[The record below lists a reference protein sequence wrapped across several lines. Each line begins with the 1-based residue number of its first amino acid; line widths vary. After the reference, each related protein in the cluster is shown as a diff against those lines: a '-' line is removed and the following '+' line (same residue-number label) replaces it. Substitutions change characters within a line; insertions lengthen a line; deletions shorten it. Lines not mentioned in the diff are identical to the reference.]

1 MTNLKWAMVGTGF
14 MAELILAD
22 FALADNTELYALV
35 SRDAAK
41 AKARLEEFSITA
53 KALTFEQALAD
64 EAIDVIY
71 VASPHSEH
79 FPMAKKALQAGKHV
93 LVEKAFT
100 LDAAEAK
107 ELASLAKSKDLF
119 LMEAMWTKFLP
130 LHNAVKKMIEN
141 KEIGELVSIEAHF
154 GMNAPFNNDHRLF
167 NHELGGGTTLDQ
179 GVYTSTVNR
188 WWADSPIK
196 SQTTIGRRFEN
207 GADSHAD
214 TTFVFENGVIGHGIS
229 SLISWQGFGA
239 RVIGSKHS
247 VELVGSF
254 WNARELDLVIPN
266 GQQPAVRERIAYETK
281 GAGYAHML
289 QAVSAAIKA
298 GKIECEE
305 HPISDTIASMEVL
318 DEIRRQIR

>member
-14 MAELILAD
+14 MAELILKD
-22 FALADNTELYALV
+22 FALAENTSLYALV
-35 SRDAAK
+35 SRDTAK
-41 AKARLEEFSITA
+41 AKARLEEFSIEA
-53 KALTFEQALAD
+53 KALTLDEALAD
-64 EAIDVIY
+64 SEIDVIY

-79 FPMAKKALQAGKHV
+79 FPMAKAALNAGKHV

-100 LDAAEAK
+100 LNAAEAR
-107 ELASLAKSKDLF
+107 ELAALAKEKNRF

-130 LHNAVKKMIEN
+130 LHQAVKKMIEN
-141 KEIGELVSIEAHF
+141 KEIGDLVSIEAHF

-167 NHELGGGTTLDQ
+167 NFELGGGTTLDQ

-196 SQTTIGRRFEN
+196 SQNTIGQRFKN

-239 RVIGSKHS
+239 RVIGSKHA
-247 VELVGSF
+247 VELIGSF
-254 WNARELDLVIPN
+254 WNARELELVIPN
-266 GQQPAVRERIAYETK
+266 GQQMPIRERVAFETK

-289 QAVSAAIKA
+289 EAVSASILS
-298 GKIECEE
+298 GQLENDV
-305 HPISDTIASMEVL
+305 HPLAATISSMEVL
-318 DEIRRQIR
+318 DEIRRQIK

>member
-1 MTNLKWAMVGTGF
+1 MVGTGF
-14 MAELILAD
+14 MAELILKD
-22 FALADNTELYALV
+22 FALAENTSLYALV
-35 SRDAAK
+35 SRDTAK
-41 AKARLEEFSITA
+41 AKARLEEFSIEA
-53 KALTFEQALAD
+53 KALTLDEALAD
-64 EAIDVIY
+64 SEIDVIY

-79 FPMAKKALQAGKHV
+79 FPMAKAALNAGKHV

-100 LDAAEAK
+100 LNAAEAR
-107 ELASLAKSKDLF
+107 ELAALAKEKNRF

-130 LHNAVKKMIEN
+130 LHQAVKKMIEN
-141 KEIGELVSIEAHF
+141 KEIGDLVSIEAHF

-167 NHELGGGTTLDQ
+167 NFELGGGTTLDQ

-196 SQTTIGRRFEN
+196 SQNTIGQRFKN

-239 RVIGSKHS
+239 RVIGSKHA
-247 VELVGSF
+247 VELIGSF
-254 WNARELDLVIPN
+254 WNARELELVIPN
-266 GQQPAVRERIAYETK
+266 GQQMPIRERVAFETK

-289 QAVSAAIKA
+289 EAVSASILS
-298 GKIECEE
+298 GQLENDV
-305 HPISDTIASMEVL
+305 HPLAATISSMEVL
-318 DEIRRQIR
+318 DEIRRQIK

>member
-1 MTNLKWAMVGTGF
+1 MTNLKWAMVGSGF
-14 MAELILAD
+14 MAELILKD

-35 SRDAAK
+35 SREPARAE
-41 AKARLEEFSITA
+41 ARLAEFEISA
-53 KALTFEQALAD
+53 KALTLDQALAD
-64 EAIDVIY
+64 DEIDVIY
-71 VASPHSEH
+71 VATPHSEH
-79 FPMAKKALQAGKHV
+79 FPMAKAALLAGKHV

-100 LDAAEAK
+100 LTAEEAR
-107 ELASLAKSKDLF
+107 ELAELAKAQKRF

-130 LHNAVKKMIEN
+130 LHNAVKKMIEA
-141 KEIGELVSIEAHF
+141 KEIGDLISIETHF
-154 GMNAPFNNDHRLF
+154 GFNPPFNNDHRLF

-179 GVYTSTVNR
+179 GVYTSTLNR

-214 TTFVFENGVIGHGIS
+214 TTFLFENGVIGHGVS

-239 RVIGSKHS
+239 RIIGTKHS

-254 WNARELDLVIPN
+254 WNSQELDLVIPN
-266 GQQPAVRERIAYETK
+266 GQQPPIRERKAYETK

-289 QAVSAAIKA
+289 QSVSKSILEGKLESEVHPLAAT
-298 GKIECEE
+298 IE
-305 HPISDTIASMEVL
+305 SMKVL
-318 DEIRRQIR
+318 DEIRRQIK